1 MMIKF
6 TELIAH
12 QAETTA
18 VRFCAGIFTETLWQ
32 IKKRLQYIATGRGL
46 RIVEELIFWVASG
59 AALSAFLYY
68 CAFGKITFHAV
79 LGFSAGL
86 LLWKKICCVIIRTWV
101 KDDAAKNSKI
111 TAKSSTWN
119 KPGGSGWRKDGRKGK
134 KKKRKLRN
142 PPDRRQEEKWL
153 SEETATDG
161 D

>member
-18 VRFCAGIFTETLWQ
+18 VMFCAGIFTETLWQ

-68 CAFGKITFHAV
+68 CALEKSRFMLFWAFRQDCCCGKKYAV
-79 LGFSAGL
+79 L
-86 LLWKKICCVIIRTWV
+86 
-101 KDDAAKNSKI
+101 
-111 TAKSSTWN
+111 
-119 KPGGSGWRKDGRKGK
+119 
-134 KKKRKLRN
+134 
-142 PPDRRQEEKWL
+142 
-153 SEETATDG
+153 
-161 D
+161 